1 MHAYLLGVFR
11 HVCHKRYV
19 LQTHLPVIIRAMDRI
34 ETFKTIAAQAER
46 GELIFPTNIDAALK
60 IQQVL
65 NDPDCNI
72 QNVSKLVMTEPLLSA
87 RIVAIA
93 NSAAYNRTGS
103 EIADVRNAINR
114 LGFRTL
120 QALAMAV
127 VTRQFA
133 SLIDSP
139 QISAMANQLWEH
151 TAHVTSL
158 CHLIAKRVTFLDP
171 DAAMF
176 TAIVHE
182 VGGFYLLSRLNAY
195 PGLLDGEPSEWVEHG
210 EQEVGR
216 AVLKRL
222 AVPASVVEA
231 VEAHWNGFL
240 TLPPVTL
247 GDTLLLANHLAPV
260 PSPLNQLREEITDD
274 VSPSLIDHIVGD
286 ETLSEILEK
295 SAEEV
300 ASLTAALRF

>member
-34 ETFKTIAAQAER
+34 ETFKAIAAQAER

-65 NDPDCNI
+65 TDPDCNI

-222 AVPASVVEA
+222 AVPVSVVEA

>member
-1 MHAYLLGVFR
+1 MA
-11 HVCHKRYV
+11 
-19 LQTHLPVIIRAMDRI
+19 VIIRVMDRI
-34 ETFKTIAAQAER
+34 ETFKTIAAQAVR

-60 IQQVL
+60 IQQAL
-65 NDPDCNI
+65 GDPDCHI
-72 QNVSKLVMTEPLLSA
+72 QGVTKLVMTEPLLSA

-103 EIADVRNAINR
+103 EIADVRSAVNR

-120 QALAMAV
+120 HALAMAV
-127 VTRQFA
+127 VARQFA
-133 SLIDSP
+133 SLINEP
-139 QISAMANQLWEH
+139 RVAAMANQLWEH

-158 CHLIAKRVTFLDP
+158 SHLIAERVTFLDP
-171 DAAMF
+171 NIAMF
-176 TAIVHE
+176 AAIVHE
-182 VGGFYLLSRLNAY
+182 VGGFYLLSRMHDF
-195 PGLLDGEPSEWVEHG
+195 PGLLDGDPSEWVEYG

-222 AVPASVVEA
+222 SVPTTVVEA

-240 TLPPVTL
+240 SLPPVTL

-260 PSPLNQLREEITDD
+260 ASPLNQYAEEGSENL
-274 VSPSLIDHIVGD
+274 SPSLIDHIVGD

>member
-222 AVPASVVEA
+222 AVPVSVVEA